1 MKIIITANEQPTGIQ
16 NIRHCPPEFDFRE
29 GLKTVFSAYKGL
41 YIAGRVAARHK
52 TVCDILIQGAVI

>member
-1 MKIIITANEQPTGIQ
+1 MNNQ
-16 NIRHCPPEFDFRE
+16 PEFKIPGTASLNSISGWGE

-52 TVCDILIQGAVI
+52 TVCDILIPGAVI